1 MTREVKRFK
10 YVCCQRER
18 EINGKKLL
26 DRKDSKGA
34 MKERLC
40 ERRRRRETNEK
51 KEKAILP
58 LWLIRDAQLTKIKYL
73 EREIIRKKVKS
84 SNLSLKRGILALV
97 EVHFK

>member
-40 ERRRRRETNEK
+40 ERKSHSAALANQRRTIDEDKIFRKRNYP
-51 KEKAILP
+51 KES
-58 LWLIRDAQLTKIKYL
+58 
-73 EREIIRKKVKS
+73 EIIKPVFKKRHS
-84 SNLSLKRGILALV
+84 CLGRGTL
-97 EVHFK
+97 